1 MLLLTDPI
9 DEWVVNSI
17 PEYDGC
23 KLRSV
28 THGEIDLDSDASEEA
43 AGDGDGDDDGEKA
56 ESQPKEEANIVDGA
70 IAAIKKAL
78 GERVA
83 DVRVSRRLTSTAACL
98 VSKEG
103 DPGANFERI
112 MRMLDDNTQT
122 KKRVLEVNPKHAVLQ
137 NMAKLVERD
146 AESPNIQLWSE
157 MLYQQALL
165 SEGVVE
171 DPAKLVE
178 QIQQLLIDSSNQ
190 TLANE
195 AAADDG
201 GGAEA

>member
-1 MLLLTDPI
+1 
-9 DEWVVNSI
+9 
-17 PEYDGC
+17 
-23 KLRSV
+23 LRSV

-43 AGDGDGDDDGEKA
+43 AGDGDDDGEKA
-56 ESQPKEEANIVDGA
+56 ESKPKEEANIVDGA